1 MPYPSP
7 PSQSAPALRADAA
20 RNRRLILEAAAAVF
34 AERGLEAS
42 TAEIARRAG
51 VGEATLFRRFPSK
64 DDLVI
69 AVVQSQM
76 DEVAAVAAECLQEPD
91 PWRGL
96 ERFFYEM
103 VARNSHDRG
112 AAEAVK
118 AHCAARPEL
127 AWHRRQVIDAMS
139 RLVKRAQDAG
149 VMRTDLTGMDLGMLL
164 HAAASTSGMP
174 FPGLR
179 EDLWQRYSG
188 VILDGMRPQGATKLR
203 PGAPPRRAF
212 EQPEG

>member
-1 MPYPSP
+1 MPYPFP

-20 RNRRLILEAAAAVF
+20 RNRRLVLEAAAVF

-64 DDLVI
+64 EDLVI
-69 AVVQSQM
+69 AVVQSHM
-76 DEVAAVAAECLQEPD
+76 DEVVAVATECLQEPD
-91 PWRGL
+91 PWHGV

-118 AHCAARPEL
+118 DHCAARPEL

-139 RLVKRAQDAG
+139 RLVKRAQEAG
-149 VMRTDLTGMDLGMLL
+149 MMRTDLTGQDLGTLL
-164 HAAASTSGMP
+164 HAAASTGGMP

-179 EDLWQRYSG
+179 EDLWKRYAG

-212 EQPEG
+212 EQPAG